1 MKTTKIFASVLAVL
15 MLFSIVSVVAFAAD
29 ETTTET
35 QLKYTF
41 TLTSGPSKT
50 EYYDYEKFDPNGI
63 TIKVTDTSTG
73 STVETVSYSDD
84 IAYRFTFSPSP
95 STYLRVEDQVV
106 AITLDGQFVGET
118 PVKVSHRYEPNTC
131 LGKTMHGTKCFG
143 CGDVPKDTMGEHTW
157 KYADDEEWERNG
169 DSTFTRDETESN
181 FCTVCGYE
189 ITRDVDNTA
198 GYDVEFFEYQ
208 FLRDLMSYIE
218 KLLDAIYGSIAR

>member
-1 MKTTKIFASVLAVL
+1 MKTMKIFSSVLAVL

-63 TIKVTDTSTG
+63 VVAITDSTTG
-73 STVETVSYSDD
+73 STIETVYYSDD
-84 IAYRFTFSPSP
+84 IAYRFTFSPS
-95 STYLRVEDQVV
+95 SSAYLRVENQTV
-106 AITLDGQFVGET
+106 AVTLDGQYVGET
-118 PVKVSHRYEPNTC
+118 PVNVSHRYEPNTC

-143 CGDVPKDTMGEHTW
+143 CGDVPKDTMGEHTF
-157 KYADDEEWERNG
+157 DDNAWQPNG

-189 ITRDVDNTA
+189 ITRDIDGTA
-198 GYDVEFFEYQ
+198 GYDIEFFEYQ

-218 KLLDAIYGSIAR
+218 KLLDVIYGSIAR